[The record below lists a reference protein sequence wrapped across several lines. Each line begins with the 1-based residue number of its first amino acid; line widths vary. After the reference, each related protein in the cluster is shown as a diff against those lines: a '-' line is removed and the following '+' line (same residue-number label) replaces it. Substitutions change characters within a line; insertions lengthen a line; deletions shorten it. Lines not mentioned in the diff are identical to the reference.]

1 MNWYRLLRP
10 LLFAFPPEVAHRL
23 ILNALHFYGLISKP
37 RTATNFVEVAGLKF
51 KNRVGLAA
59 GFDKDGE
66 VISGAT
72 SLGFGFIEVG
82 TTTLRPQSGN
92 KKPRLFRVHESS
104 ALINR
109 MGFNNKGV
117 DAIRAR
123 LELTR
128 RTEYIP
134 IGVNIGKNRTTANE
148 EAINDYTACI
158 SKLYPYVDYFNI
170 NISSPN
176 TPDLRTFESATS
188 AETLLRALIKCRNR
202 HSSRSDKFVPLF
214 VKISPDIPESNLADL
229 VNAFK
234 RVGCDGIVATNTT
247 LARPSLVQSRFHEH
261 EEGGLSGSPLFPLS
275 LKTVGVIREVAGP
288 GYPIIGVGGISTPKD
303 GLMMREA
310 GADLIQ
316 VYTGLAFRGPH
327 LIKALVDTVGTT

>member
-10 LLFAFPPEVAHRL
+10 LLFACPPEVAHRL
-23 ILNALHFYGLISKP
+23 VLNALHFYGLIGKP
-37 RTATNFVEVAGLKF
+37 RTATDFVEVAGLKF

-59 GFDKDGE
+59 GFDKNGE
-66 VISGAT
+66 VIPGAI

-82 TTTLRPQSGN
+82 TTTLRSQSGN
-92 KKPRLFRVHESS
+92 EKPRLFRVRESS

-117 DAIRAR
+117 DAICSR
-123 LELTR
+123 LELTK

-134 IGVNIGKNRTTANE
+134 IGVNIGKNRTTTNE

-176 TPDLRTFESATS
+176 TPDLRTFESARS
-188 AETLLRALIKCRNR
+188 AETLLGTLIKCRNQ

-214 VKISPDIPESNLADL
+214 VKISPDIPESHLADL
-229 VNAFK
+229 VNVFK

-247 LARPSLVQSRFHEH
+247 LTRPSLVQPRFH
-261 EEGGLSGSPLFPLS
+261 EEGGLSGVPLFPLS
-275 LKTVGVIREVAGP
+275 LKTVSIIREVAGP
-288 GYPIIGVGGISTPKD
+288 GYPIIGVGGITTAKD
-303 GLMMREA
+303 GLMMRKA

-316 VYTGLAFRGPH
+316 VYTGLVFQGPR
-327 LIKALVDTVGTT
+327 LIRILMDAVGTT